1 MPYWR
6 SIDAPVPVQPITPL
20 RFEDVRH
27 VAAFL
32 EPGLA
37 ISILK
42 YYLRCLHLYQVYPN
56 FRLKIPVSYCGGG

>member
-42 YYLRCLHLYQVYPN
+42 YSPL
-56 FRLKIPVSYCGGG
+56 VSVHRENLII